1 MRVHILQHV
10 PFEGIGCMGSW
21 LDSRDAELGYTR
33 FYESAELPDVRGIDL
48 VIIMGGPMNV
58 PDETTHPWLVAEK
71 KFVREAIDQGVAM
84 LGVCLGA
91 QLIADVM
98 GARIFPNEFKEV
110 GWLPIEAVDGGE
122 DSFAFPERMMAFHW
136 HGDTFDLPVGALRL
150 ARSEGCEN
158 QAFQLGKNV
167 IGLQFHL
174 ETTMETTELMIENCP
189 EDLANGRYV
198 QSVDA
203 MRKATAVNDNL
214 ANRLVFA
221 ILDYLTIKLGQETE
235 VS

>member
-1 MRVHILQHV
+1 MS
-10 PFEGIGCMGSW
+10 SW
-21 LDSRDAELGYTR
+21 LDSRDAVLGYTR
-33 FYESAELPDVRGIDL
+33 FYESAELPDVRGLDL

-58 PDETTHPWLVAEK
+58 LDERAHPWLMAEK
-71 KFVREAIDQGVAM
+71 MFVREAIDRGAAV

-91 QLIADVM
+91 QIIADVM
-98 GARIFPNEFKEV
+98 NARIFPNEFKEV
-110 GWLPIEAVDGGE
+110 GWLPIEAIKGSE
-122 DSFAFPERMMAFHW
+122 DTFVFPERMMAFHW
-136 HGDTFDLPVGALRL
+136 HGDTFNLPDGALRL

-158 QAFQLGKNV
+158 QAFQLGKSV

-174 ETTMETTELMIENCP
+174 ETTMETTELMIEKCP
-189 EDLANGRYV
+189 NDLANGRYV

>member
-1 MRVHILQHV
+1 
-10 PFEGIGCMGSW
+10 MGSW

-71 KFVREAIDQGVAM
+71 KFVREAIDQGVAV

-110 GWLPIEAVDGGE
+110 GWFPIEAVDGGE

-136 HGDTFDLPVGALRL
+136 HGDTFDLPAGALRL

-189 EDLANGRYV
+189 DDLANWRYV

-214 ANRLVFA
+214 ANRLVFT

>member
-1 MRVHILQHV
+1 M

-71 KFVREAIDQGVAM
+71 KFVREAIDQGVAV

-189 EDLANGRYV
+189 DDLANGRYV
-198 QSVDA
+198 QSADA
-203 MRKATAVNDNL
+203 MRKATAINDNF
-214 ANRLVFA
+214 ANRLVYA

>member
-1 MRVHILQHV
+1 
-10 PFEGIGCMGSW
+10 MGSW

-48 VIIMGGPMNV
+48 MIIMGGPMNV

-71 KFVREAIDQGVAM
+71 KFVREAIDQGVAV

-136 HGDTFDLPVGALRL
+136 HGDTFDLPDGALRL

-174 ETTMETTELMIENCP
+174 ETTEETTELMIENCP
-189 EDLANGRYV
+189 DDFANGRYV

-203 MRKATAVNDNL
+203 MRKATPVNANF

>member
-10 PFEGIGCMGSW
+10 PFEGIGRMGSW

-71 KFVREAIDQGVAM
+71 KFVREAIDQGVAV

-136 HGDTFDLPVGALRL
+136 HGDTFDLPDGALRL

-189 EDLANGRYV
+189 DDFANGRYV

-203 MRKATAVNDNL
+203 MRKATPVNANF

>member
-1 MRVHILQHV
+1 M
-10 PFEGIGCMGSW
+10 PFEGIGGIGSW

-71 KFVREAIDQGVAM
+71 KFVREAIDQGVAV

-136 HGDTFDLPVGALRL
+136 HGDTFDLPDGALRL

-174 ETTMETTELMIENCP
+174 ETTMETTELMIENCH
-189 EDLANGRYV
+189 DDFANGRYV

-203 MRKATAVNDNL
+203 MRKATAVNANF

-221 ILDYLTIKLGQETE
+221 ILDYLTIKLGPETE

>member
-10 PFEGIGCMGSW
+10 PFEGIGGMGSW
-21 LDSRDAELGYTR
+21 LDSRDAVLGYTR
-33 FYESAELPDVRGIDL
+33 FYESAKLPDVRGLDL

-58 PDETTHPWLVAEK
+58 LDERAHPWLMAEK
-71 KFVREAIDQGVAM
+71 MFVREAIDRGVAV

-91 QLIADVM
+91 QIIADVM
-98 GARIFPNEFKEV
+98 NARIFPNEFKEV
-110 GWLPIEAVDGGE
+110 GRLPIEAIKGSE
-122 DSFAFPERMMAFHW
+122 DKFVFPERMMAFHW
-136 HGDTFDLPVGALRL
+136 HGDTFDLPDGALHL

-167 IGLQFHL
+167 IGFQFYL

-189 EDLANGRYV
+189 DDFANGRYV

-203 MRKATAVNDNL
+203 MRKATAVNANL

-235 VS
+235 VN

>member
-1 MRVHILQHV
+1 VRVHILQHV
-10 PFEGIGCMGSW
+10 PFEGIGGMGSW
-21 LDSRDAELGYTR
+21 LDSRDAVLGYTR
-33 FYESAELPDVRGIDL
+33 FYESAKLPDVRGLDL

-58 PDETTHPWLVAEK
+58 LDERAHPWLMAEK
-71 KFVREAIDQGVAM
+71 MFVREAIDRGVAV

-91 QLIADVM
+91 QIIADVM
-98 GARIFPNEFKEV
+98 NARIFPNEFKEV
-110 GWLPIEAVDGGE
+110 GRLPIEAIKGSE
-122 DSFAFPERMMAFHW
+122 DKFVFPERMMAFHW
-136 HGDTFDLPVGALRL
+136 HGDTFDLPDGALHL

-167 IGLQFHL
+167 IGFQFYL

-189 EDLANGRYV
+189 DDFANGRYV

-203 MRKATAVNDNL
+203 MRKATAVNANL

>member
-1 MRVHILQHV
+1 
-10 PFEGIGCMGSW
+10 MGSW

-71 KFVREAIDQGVAM
+71 KFVREAIDQGVAV

-110 GWLPIEAVDGGE
+110 GWLPIEAAMGV
-122 DSFAFPERMMAFHW
+122 RI
-136 HGDTFDLPVGALRL
+136 
-150 ARSEGCEN
+150 RSHFRRG
-158 QAFQLGKNV
+158 
-167 IGLQFHL
+167 
-174 ETTMETTELMIENCP
+174 
-189 EDLANGRYV
+189 
-198 QSVDA
+198 
-203 MRKATAVNDNL
+203 
-214 ANRLVFA
+214 
-221 ILDYLTIKLGQETE
+221 
-235 VS
+235 

>member
-1 MRVHILQHV
+1 
-10 PFEGIGCMGSW
+10 MGSW
-21 LDSRDAELGYTR
+21 LDYRDAELGYTR
-33 FYESAELPDVRGIDL
+33 FYESAEFPDVRGIDL

-58 PDETTHPWLVAEK
+58 QEETTHPWLVAEK
-71 KFVREAIDQGVAM
+71 KFVREAIEQGVAV

-136 HGDTFDLPVGALRL
+136 HGDTFDLPAGALRL

-174 ETTMETTELMIENCP
+174 ETTMETTELIIDNCP
-189 EDLANGRYV
+189 DDLPNGRYV

-203 MRKATAVNDNL
+203 MRKSTAVNDNL
-214 ANRLVFA
+214 ANRLVFE

>member
-10 PFEGIGCMGSW
+10 PFEGIGGMGSW
-21 LDSRDAELGYTR
+21 LDSRDAVLGYTR
-33 FYESAELPDVRGIDL
+33 FYESAKLPDVRGLDL

-58 PDETTHPWLVAEK
+58 LDERAHPWLMAEK
-71 KFVREAIDQGVAM
+71 MFVREAIDRGVAV

-91 QLIADVM
+91 QIIADVM
-98 GARIFPNEFKEV
+98 NARIFPNEFKEV
-110 GWLPIEAVDGGE
+110 GRLPIEAIKGIE
-122 DSFAFPERMMAFHW
+122 DTFVFPERMMAFHW
-136 HGDTFDLPVGALRL
+136 HGDTFDLPDGALHL

-167 IGLQFHL
+167 IGFQFYL

-189 EDLANGRYV
+189 DDFANGRYV

-203 MRKATAVNDNL
+203 MRKATAVNANL

-221 ILDYLTIKLGQETE
+221 MLDYLTIKLGQETE

>member
-1 MRVHILQHV
+1 
-10 PFEGIGCMGSW
+10 MGSW
-21 LDSRDAELGYTR
+21 LDSRDAVLGYTR
-33 FYESAELPDVRGIDL
+33 FYESAKLPDVRGLDL

-58 PDETTHPWLVAEK
+58 LDERAHPWLMAEK
-71 KFVREAIDQGVAM
+71 MFVREAIDRGVAV

-91 QLIADVM
+91 QIIADVM
-98 GARIFPNEFKEV
+98 NARIFPNEFKEV
-110 GWLPIEAVDGGE
+110 GWLPIEAIKGSE
-122 DSFAFPERMMAFHW
+122 DTFVFPERMMAFHW
-136 HGDTFDLPVGALRL
+136 HGDTFDLPDGALRL

-174 ETTMETTELMIENCP
+174 ETTMETTELMIKNCP
-189 EDLANGRYV
+189 DDFANGRYV

-203 MRKATAVNDNL
+203 MRKATAVNANL

-221 ILDYLTIKLGQETE
+221 KLDYLTIKLGQETE
-235 VS
+235 VN

>member
-1 MRVHILQHV
+1 
-10 PFEGIGCMGSW
+10 MGSW

-71 KFVREAIDQGVAM
+71 KFVREAIDQGVAV

-150 ARSEGCEN
+150 ARSEACDN
-158 QAFQLGKNV
+158 QAFQFGRNV
-167 IGLQFHL
+167 IGIQFHL
-174 ETTMETTELMIENCP
+174 EATPESVSLLLEHCGAELVP
-189 EDLANGRYV
+189 SQYV
-198 QSVDA
+198 QSDTFIRDA
-203 MRKATAVNDNL
+203 SEAAYGKI
-214 ANRLVFA
+214 NRVMYELLSYV
-221 ILDYLTIKLGQETE
+221 
-235 VS
+235 VR

>member
-10 PFEGIGCMGSW
+10 PFEGIGGMGSW
-21 LDSRDAELGYTR
+21 LDSRDAVLGYTR
-33 FYESAELPDVRGIDL
+33 FYESAKLPDVRGLDL

-58 PDETTHPWLVAEK
+58 LDERAHPWLMAEK
-71 KFVREAIDQGVAM
+71 MFVREAIDRGVAV

-91 QLIADVM
+91 QIIADVM
-98 GARIFPNEFKEV
+98 NARIFPNEFKEV
-110 GWLPIEAVDGGE
+110 GRLPIEAIKGSE
-122 DSFAFPERMMAFHW
+122 DKFVFPERMMAFHW
-136 HGDTFDLPVGALRL
+136 HGDTFDLPDGALHL

-167 IGLQFHL
+167 IGFQFYL

-189 EDLANGRYV
+189 DDFANGRYV

-203 MRKATAVNDNL
+203 MRKATAVNANL

-221 ILDYLTIKLGQETE
+221 IHDYLTIKLGQETE
-235 VS
+235 VN

>member
-1 MRVHILQHV
+1 MYWGEGSYFTHV

-21 LDSRDAELGYTR
+21 LDSRDAELDYTR
-33 FYESAELPDVRGIDL
+33 FYESAELRDVRGIGL

-71 KFVREAIDQGVAM
+71 KFVREAIDQGVAV

-110 GWLPIEAVDGGE
+110 GWWPIEAVDGGE

-136 HGDTFDLPVGALRL
+136 HGDTFDLPDGAVHLV
-150 ARSEGCEN
+150 RSEGCAN
-158 QAFQLGKNV
+158 QSFQLGKNV

-174 ETTMETTELMIENCP
+174 ETTVETTELMIENCP
-189 EDLANGRYV
+189 GDLAKGRHV
-198 QSVDA
+198 QPADA
-203 MRKATAVNDNL
+203 MRESTATHAES
-214 ANRLVFA
+214 ANRVLFSM
-221 ILDYLTIKLGQETE
+221 LDYLT
-235 VS
+235 S

>member
-1 MRVHILQHV
+1 
-10 PFEGIGCMGSW
+10 MGSW

-58 PDETTHPWLVAEK
+58 QEETTHPWLVAEK
-71 KFVREAIDQGVAM
+71 KFVREAIDQGVAV

-189 EDLANGRYV
+189 DDLANGRYV
-198 QSVDA
+198 QSADA
-203 MRKATAVNDNL
+203 MRKATAINDNF
-214 ANRLVFA
+214 ANRLVYA

>member
-1 MRVHILQHV
+1 
-10 PFEGIGCMGSW
+10 MGSW

-58 PDETTHPWLVAEK
+58 PDETTHPWLVADK
-71 KFVREAIDQGVAM
+71 KCVRGAIDQGVAV

-91 QLIADVM
+91 QIIADVM

-189 EDLANGRYV
+189 DDLANGRYV
-198 QSVDA
+198 QSVDV
-203 MRKATAVNDNL
+203 MRKATAVNDNN

>member
-10 PFEGIGCMGSW
+10 PFEGIGGIGSW

-71 KFVREAIDQGVAM
+71 KFVREAIDQGVGV

-136 HGDTFDLPVGALRL
+136 HGDTFDLPAGALRL

-189 EDLANGRYV
+189 DDLANGRYV

-235 VS
+235 FS

>member
-10 PFEGIGCMGSW
+10 PFEGIGGMGSW
-21 LDSRDAELGYTR
+21 LDSRDAVLGYTR
-33 FYESAELPDVRGIDL
+33 FYESAKLPDVRGLDL

-58 PDETTHPWLVAEK
+58 LDERAHPWLMAEK
-71 KFVREAIDQGVAM
+71 MFVREAIDRGVAV

-91 QLIADVM
+91 QIIADVM
-98 GARIFPNEFKEV
+98 NARIFPNEFKEV
-110 GWLPIEAVDGGE
+110 GRLPIEAIKGSE
-122 DSFAFPERMMAFHW
+122 DKFVFPERMMAFHW
-136 HGDTFDLPVGALRL
+136 HGDTFDLPDGALHL

-167 IGLQFHL
+167 IGFQFYL

-189 EDLANGRYV
+189 DDFANGRYV

-203 MRKATAVNDNL
+203 MRKATAVNANL

-221 ILDYLTIKLGQETE
+221 IHDYLTIKLGQETE